1 MGWILGAGLIFY
13 LWYQS
18 QSGTGAASS
27 ISTGTPSPATPS
39 TSAAPLLPGDAIYFG
54 PVGSGQTFTFG
65 SQSFA
70 VPGYVYYAP
79 STGQFYETTTPPTN
93 DQASAGTSYTWPTAP
108 PQCVHS
114 APAMNA
120 NGQMVSAQV
129 CSQGNPP
136 AISDPTSIQAP
147 PSVSMSGLGYS
158 IPHKGGWAA

>member
-1 MGWILGAGLIFY
+1 MGWILGAGLLAY

-79 STGQFYETTTPPTN
+79 STGQSYETTTPPTN
-93 DQASAGTSYTWPTAP
+93 DQAKRRHFLHLADRSSAVCPF
-108 PQCVHS
+108 S
-114 APAMNA
+114 ARNERQRAD
-120 NGQMVSAQV
+120 GKRS
-129 CSQGNPP
+129 
-136 AISDPTSIQAP
+136 
-147 PSVSMSGLGYS
+147 L
-158 IPHKGGWAA
+158 